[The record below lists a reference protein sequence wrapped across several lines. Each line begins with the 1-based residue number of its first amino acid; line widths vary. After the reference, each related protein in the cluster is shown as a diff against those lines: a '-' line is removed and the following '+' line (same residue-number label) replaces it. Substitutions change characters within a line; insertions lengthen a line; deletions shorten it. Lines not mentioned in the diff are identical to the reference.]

1 VTYITSACLADVHI
15 AVMTNRTIRIARVA
29 AIAAMTGLLVS
40 GAAHISAQ
48 ASRASVD
55 LTSDIGR
62 FELAD
67 HIEELVREQREVEI
81 DPSDYARS
89 YGRRGPDGAEPDDD
103 LIYGVYENMG
113 PNIGA
118 VTWTDGALI
127 PSIDDG
133 GCAAVELTYSIN
145 RDEIVSIR
153 CNGIA

>member
-1 VTYITSACLADVHI
+1 
-15 AVMTNRTIRIARVA
+15 MKNRTSRIGRIA
-29 AIAAMTGLLVS
+29 AIAAMMGLLVS

-48 ASRASVD
+48 ASRAAVD
-55 LTSDIGR
+55 LSSDTGR

-67 HIEELVREQREVEI
+67 HIEELVRDRRDLEI
-81 DPSDYARS
+81 EPAGYARR
-89 YGRRGPDGAEPDDD
+89 YGQTGPGASEPDTD
-103 LIYGVYENMG
+103 LVYGVYENMG

-118 VTWTDGALI
+118 VTWTDEALV

-153 CNGIA
+153 CNGVA